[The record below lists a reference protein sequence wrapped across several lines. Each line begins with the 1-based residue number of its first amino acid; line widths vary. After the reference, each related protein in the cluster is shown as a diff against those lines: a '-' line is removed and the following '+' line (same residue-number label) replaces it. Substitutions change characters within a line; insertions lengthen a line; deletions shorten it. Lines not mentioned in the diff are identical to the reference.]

1 MNLSDIA
8 FCFTVKLVIFRYAGF
23 RLALAVHKQQK
34 AKCSLLNIKIC
45 VIYLQ
50 VVLIRWCTG
59 NCCYICNDCVC
70 CAISSDHRMHMTYR
84 DYCIF
89 VTSKN
94 HCINYRADNIIWW
107 IKNVRACKVCHEHA
121 LLKKQREAMALTNTP
136 QHCIHLTYRDHHI
149 HLTYTRYSQHNLH
162 VVIIAY
168 ILYTSPP

>member
-1 MNLSDIA
+1 M
-8 FCFTVKLVIFRYAGF
+8 
-23 RLALAVHKQQK
+23 
-34 AKCSLLNIKIC
+34 
-45 VIYLQ
+45 IYLQ

-70 CAISSDHRMHMTYR
+70 CAISSDHSMHMTYR